1 MAQVTGHTR
10 RQAPHTKRGV
20 WLEQETVT
28 VEHPA
33 FSQVIEAL
41 AFAAER
47 HRDQRRKDP
56 ARTPYINHPIALMRV
71 LYLEAG
77 IRDPLVLCAAL
88 LHDTVEDT
96 GTTPGEIEARFGL
109 AVCGVVLEVTDD
121 KRLPKSERKRL
132 QVVHAAGASEAAR
145 MVKLADKI
153 CNLRDVATSPPVGWD
168 LERQQAYFDWAR
180 EVVDQIRGTHGR
192 LEALF
197 DDAYA
202 QRPAGDSGT
211 KRVVRT

>member
-1 MAQVTGHTR
+1 M
-10 RQAPHTKRGV
+10 
-20 WLEQETVT
+20 
-28 VEHPA
+28 EHPS
-33 FSQVIEAL
+33 FSMVVEAL

-56 ARTPYINHPIALMRV
+56 ARTPYINHPIALLRV

-77 IRDPLVLCAAL
+77 IHDPLVLCAAL

-96 GTTPGEIEARFGL
+96 ATTCEEIGAHFGL
-109 AVCGVVLEVTDD
+109 AIGEVVLEVTDD
-121 KRLPKSERKRL
+121 KHLPKSERKRL
-132 QVVHAAGASEAAR
+132 QVVHAAGASEPAR
-145 MVKLADKI
+145 LVKLADKI
-153 CNLRDVATSPPVGWD
+153 CNLRDVATSPPLGWD

-197 DDAYA
+197 DAVYA
-202 QRPAGDSGT
+202 RRPSEVSGT
-211 KRVVRT
+211 KQVPRESSASERR